1 MPTVAKLMNDE
12 IRRLARSEAR
22 ALVAGIKKDTI
33 RLKKD
38 NAALKKRMAELE
50 RENRRLVQ
58 SEERRRKEIK
68 KTPPEEVKK
77 VRFFSKGVRSLRKK
91 LGLSQE
97 QFAKLVGVSSVSIY
111 NWESK
116 GGALKLRPA
125 TAAKLLAVR
134 GMGAREAK
142 DRLSKI
148 DAAARAR
155 AGKKQR
161 ARARSRKKSKQ

>member
-1 MPTVAKLMNDE
+1 MPTIAKLMNDE

-22 ALVAGIKKDTI
+22 ALVAGIKRDTVK
-33 RLKKD
+33 LKKD
-38 NAALKKRMAELE
+38 NAALKKRMAERE
-50 RENRRLVQ
+50 RENRRLLQ
-58 SEERRRKEIK
+58 AEEKRRKRIAQA
-68 KTPPEEVKK
+68 PPEEIKK
-77 VRFFSKGVRSLRKK
+77 VRFFSKGVLSLRKK

-97 QFAKLVGVSSVSIY
+97 QFAKLVGISSVSVY

-155 AGKKQR
+155 AGKKK
-161 ARARSRKKSKQ
+161 RARSRSKRKAKR